1 MHTYSSHTQAATDM
15 VIDAAPERV
24 AMATLPAT
32 LVVAKPGIVAATL
45 LAGFAG
51 MVVAAHGLPPA
62 ATIIATLLSLG
73 FSAAGAAVFNS
84 LIELESDRM
93 MTRLARRREALER
106 LGRTRTVLLATG
118 LIAGGL
124 AVSLSLLN
132 DAVSILIA
140 AAVISY
146 LCHYTT
152 CCKRISPWGVLAG
165 GIAGAIPPLA
175 GSCAVTRQAG
185 IDATILFAVLFLW
198 QPAHFWSLAGHFQD
212 EYRNAGIPIMPV
224 ARGERRTRLLIFLF
238 AAVLLPA
245 SLSLS
250 AWGSLSG
257 RFAVAAMGLWGLF
270 MLHLYLFIVRQRS
283 YDRAFVASIFYI
295 TLLLLA
301 VIMDTCWD

>member
-15 VIDAAPERV
+15 VIAPSQRET
-24 AMATLPAT
+24 MATIPAT

-51 MVVAAHGLPPA
+51 MVVAAHGLPSG
-62 ATIIATLLSLG
+62 TTVIATLLSLG
-73 FSAAGAAVFNS
+73 LSAAGAAVFNS
-84 LIELESDRM
+84 LIEMESDRM

-106 LGRTRTVLLATG
+106 LGRTRSVMLATG
-118 LIAGGL
+118 LILGGL
-124 AVSLSLLN
+124 GISLFMLN

-140 AAVISY
+140 AAVASY

-175 GSCAVTRQAG
+175 GSCALARAAG
-185 IDATILFAVLFLW
+185 IDAILLFIVLFLW
-198 QPAHFWSLAGHFQD
+198 QPPHFWTLAGQFQND
-212 EYRNAGIPIMPV
+212 YRSAGIPVMPV
-224 ARGERRTRLLIFLF
+224 AQGERRTRLLIFLF
-238 AAVLLPA
+238 AAGLLPA
-245 SLSLS
+245 TLSLS

-257 RFAVAAMGLWGLF
+257 RFAVVAIGLWGLF
-270 MLHLYLFIVRQRS
+270 MLHLYIFTVRHRS

-301 VIMDTCWD
+301 VIMDTCW